1 MITGRKGDRV
11 PFHIKDYDPLIHKLF
26 MTTLMVMIIA
36 ELSTSVAT
44 MLDGII
50 IARFFSKYA
59 VAAYGLSSPYTNMLK
74 MVGAFFATGTQV
86 VYSQYAAKGQHRKAN
101 EVFTVSVVILGVF
114 SCLAALAIFVF
125 SDRIA
130 LLLGA
135 SKDAAHL
142 LRYTSDYLRG
152 LAFGLPLNLGVLFLM
167 PLMNIDGDKKRI
179 AISINVMLA
188 VNTAGDLFVAI
199 FMNGNIF
206 GLALVTS
213 ISYLCAL
220 TVLLL
225 HFRKGSSIH
234 LVRIDSPSGI
244 FAEISKT
251 GVIPAVTRSFSM
263 IRAYA
268 LNIIFISLGSAG
280 ILAANTLVQSNIKT
294 VPMCVATAIGTSTLA
309 ISGVLYE
316 ERDKRGLCQLLRSV
330 LKISF
335 GPCLLITVLFA
346 VFAPQVVALF
356 GVGDISALTILALR
370 CYIVGLPLI
379 GVKMFFVYYFQS
391 TRKKLLSYYSSAAG
405 EFVFLVVCAYVMG
418 KVLGNI
424 GFFLCFPVSELLY
437 FISVVLIAWAK
448 AGHIPHTIEDFLF
461 LDPQFEVEERKVMDV
476 SVHNRDEV
484 VELSDRAISFCV
496 ENGYDPQNA
505 YYVGLAVEE
514 LGRNIFEHGADDGK
528 QHFVDLKIIVHD
540 DGIFLRL
547 RDNCRQFN
555 PRERAD
561 MITDDPK
568 KNIGIRIVSQIS
580 RAMDYNNLFNM
591 NQLTIKI

>member
-1 MITGRKGDRV
+1 M
-11 PFHIKDYDPLIHKLF
+11 PFHIKNHDPLIHKLF
-26 MTTLMVMIIA
+26 TTTLIVMIIA

-50 IARFFSKYA
+50 ISRFFSKYA

-74 MVGAFFATGTQV
+74 MIGAFFATGTQV
-86 VYSQYAAKGQHRKAN
+86 VCSQYAAKGQHRKAN
-101 EVFTVSVVILGVF
+101 EVFTVSAVIMGIF
-114 SCLAALAIFVF
+114 SSLAALAIFVF
-125 SDRIA
+125 SDQIA

-142 LRYTSDYLRG
+142 QQYTSDYLRG
-152 LAFGLPLNLGVLFLM
+152 LAIGFPLNLGVLFLT

-234 LVRIDSPSGI
+234 LVRSDDLSGV

-263 IRAYA
+263 IRSYA
-268 LNIIFISLGSAG
+268 LNIIFITFAG
-280 ILAANTLVQSNIKT
+280 AGVLAANTLVQSNIKT
-294 VPMCVATAIGTSTLA
+294 LPLCVATAVGTSTLA

-316 ERDKRGLCQLLRSV
+316 ERDKRGLCQLFSSV

-335 GPCLLITVLFA
+335 GPCLLISVLFF
-346 VFAPQVVALF
+346 VFAPQIVALF
-356 GVGDISALTILALR
+356 GARDFSELTLLSLR
-370 CYIVGLPLI
+370 CYVVGLPLI
-379 GVKMFFVYYFQS
+379 GVKMFFIYYFQS
-391 TRKKLLSYYSSAAG
+391 TRKKLLSYYSSVAD
-405 EFVFLVVCAYVMG
+405 EFVFLVASAYVMG
-418 KVLGNI
+418 KTMGYM
-424 GFFLCFPVSELLY
+424 GYFLCFPVSEILY
-437 FISVVLIAWAK
+437 IISIVLIAWAK
-448 AGHIPHTIEDFLF
+448 AGHFPHTIEDFLF
-461 LDPQFEVEERKVMDV
+461 LDPQFEVEESRVMDV
-476 SVHNRDEV
+476 SVHSRDEV

-496 ENGYDPQNA
+496 ENGYDPKNA

-514 LGRNIFEHGADDGK
+514 LARNIFEHGADDGK
-528 QHFVDLKIIVHD
+528 KHFVDMKVIVHD

-555 PRERAD
+555 PRERAE
-561 MITDDPK
+561 MITNDPK
-568 KNIGIRIVSQIS
+568 QNIGIRIVSQIS

>member
-1 MITGRKGDRV
+1 MHVR
-11 PFHIKDYDPLIHKLF
+11 IKNHDPLIHKLF
-26 MTTLMVMIIA
+26 MQTLLVMIIA
-36 ELSTSVAT
+36 ELASSVAI

-50 IARFFSKYA
+50 ISRFFSKYA
-59 VAAYGLSSPYTNMLK
+59 VAAYGLSAPYTNMLK
-74 MVGAFFATGTQV
+74 MLGSFFATGTQV
-86 VYSQYAAKGQHRKAN
+86 VYSQYAAKGLHRKAN
-101 EVFTVSVVILGVF
+101 EAFTVSVVIMAFF

-125 SDRIA
+125 SDQLA

-142 LRYTSDYLRG
+142 QQYTSDYLRG
-152 LAFGLPLNLGVLFLM
+152 LAVGLPVNLGVFLLM
-167 PLMNIDGDKKRI
+167 PLINIDGDKKRI
-179 AISINVMLA
+179 AISINVMLV

-234 LVRIDSPSGI
+234 LVRSDNPLVLFS
-244 FAEISKT
+244 EISKT
-251 GVIPAVTRSFSM
+251 GVIPAVTRFFSM

-268 LNIIFISLGSAG
+268 LNIIFITFAG
-280 ILAANTLVQSNIKT
+280 AGVLAANTLVQSNIKT
-294 VPMCVATAIGTSTLA
+294 VPMCVARAIGTSVLA

-316 ERDKRGLCQLLRSV
+316 ERDKRGLCQLFRSV
-330 LKISF
+330 LIISF
-335 GPCLLITVLFA
+335 GPCLLIAALVFVL
-346 VFAPQVVALF
+346 APQIVALF
-356 GVGDISALTILALR
+356 GARDISALTVLALR

-379 GVKMFFVYYFQS
+379 GVKMFFIYYFQAA
-391 TRKKLLSYYSSAAG
+391 RKKLLSYYSSAAG
-405 EFVFLVVCAYVMG
+405 EMVFLVAFAVVRG
-418 KVLGNI
+418 KTLGEI
-424 GFFLCFPVSELLY
+424 GLFLAFPVSEILY
-437 FISVVLIAWAK
+437 IISVVLIAWIRE
-448 AGHIPHTIEDFLF
+448 GHFPCSIDDFLF
-461 LDPQFEVEERKVMDV
+461 LDSQFEVEENKVMDV
-476 SVHNRDEV
+476 SVHSRDEV

-528 QHFVDLKIIVHD
+528 KHFVDMKVIVHD

-561 MITDDPK
+561 MITSDPK
-568 KNIGIRIVSQIS
+568 QNIGIRIVSQIS
-580 RAMDYNNLFNM
+580 RTMDYNNLFNL